1 MAFNNTTGVP
11 SPSPLSPSPS
21 ASPSVNVTLVNITRS
36 ELPLVLRPDDPAF
49 PLYVAVWTA
58 IACAVA
64 VMCARGVQYIVG
76 RFVQVM
82 INCCMRL
89 SRSKTRV
96 RLDWAELSMLG
107 GTLVLRG
114 LSVQV
119 PGAVVRIAKANIFVR
134 YWMLGG
140 GASSD
145 AASPPPLA
153 ADLDGAEVF
162 LVEAAGT
169 YSRLQQLA
177 AAQRT
182 AKSGGRR
189 GHRPPDTAANTSAAG
204 AGSPADSAAQ
214 ADAHLPSGVHAETDA
229 SGRVFAAADSA
240 EAASVL
246 RETAAST
253 LGELMMLR
261 PDRSRLS
268 TASLLFSFVRV
279 NVRSLRL
286 VVGNHLLPS
295 TAVMSAK
302 DVALLSF
309 VAGTGAAAPRG
320 GGSPAHKRSATLDEA
335 GRARSI
341 VNTTARDVT
350 LSIVRNPHFL
360 HVRRTRAQ
368 VPSLPG
374 SGRGG
379 TAQGSGGG
387 GGGRRVKRHRG
398 RLFGHRAA
406 ALGTRDDDDDDAD
419 GVDGMSVGTDDDDDD
434 DDYMVASGQGGGGGF
449 DGDLDQG
456 AAGEFAAT
464 FGPHHGARASSQA
477 PSIRPWKLAAMA
489 SDASGRPAVDIA
501 AEGAIPASIDSPAAD
516 STASGPT
523 AGDLEAGPTD
533 DAFLADQTGAG
544 DDAKPA
550 KATGWGGG
558 WFGGGRRDPLAQAVA
573 DARVFADRLADTS
586 WDCPEPALAVV
597 PRLRVLYVS
606 EWHVQAGSAH
616 RATPKAASAATAAG
630 ATAASLTSAEAA
642 AADEADGA
650 GGAAW
655 QADESGPDR
664 GLPGPDVSPEA
675 ALRGTASA
683 GSSRSRGRRAA
694 RPPRA
699 FRPSP
704 LRSGLHIDVPPC
716 GAAFGTPLG
725 APAGDASDDVS
736 DTSPLRVSYG
746 PWHERQRVL
755 LSLFFAPPTF
765 ADATPSA
772 PAKGALSHLDVLSGC
787 PSTFALSV
795 AVRRPVALDLPF
807 TRNSAAGGEAIGR
820 MVQEAISSSL
830 GPWGRTA
837 PSAALLQS
845 GESGI
850 DPHDFAAGVLE
861 ALAAQA
867 EARDR
872 VNDST
877 SAFSGLHGLGG
888 AGFGSGTWPSHAA
901 GATSAREA
909 AFWAETALYVSIVSP
924 TAEGIAAVAFP
935 DGSGQDGG
943 EGERERERGP
953 PTSAARS
960 RSQAG
965 AQGAAPRPQA
975 CGTASTMHVLTGCAR
990 VAGGVQDD
998 TVLVADGLTVESSA
1012 LTPFRWEEPSLSTLS
1027 VSLLRP
1033 VWPLSYA
1040 HISAFTDLGVGFSAA
1055 MAATPTWLSQKEL
1068 SRRSAGPATPA
1079 PAYFQP
1085 YSSVTVI
1092 RMDAPVLPLAAAPGN
1107 VVDTPGDLSETPTAT
1122 LSLPCLVA
1130 QISMDLLEWGQP
1142 ETAVRF
1148 DVLAGLP
1155 DPESGEVLCDAG
1167 NPMRPMSADT
1177 LDMAIGLDSA
1187 DLTATPEAVSCLV
1200 HALINNILGGS
1211 QQPVT
1216 SLQAAMTGGQNLETY
1231 VTGRTSLVEPV
1242 GPAAATAAQ
1251 AGSWVGRAQGP
1262 LRPADW
1268 RSGWTGMEVVARVDL
1283 RGVRAVVPTQHASDV
1298 ADADPAGAA
1307 ADQAFTSLL
1316 PEASSGAPVLAA
1328 AAPTVI
1334 VLCCPL
1340 VALQYRGATYGSELT
1355 LDVSP
1360 ASVVLEG
1367 PDSGAAAQDDDFAPV
1382 QDGSLLLSLE
1392 EAQSVSG
1399 MAGKPPPSAGA
1410 RLAQALARQRGR
1422 RRAAQRIVPPSPA
1435 LTMAGAAGLPLL
1447 PSWVLQH
1454 FREGQVVS
1462 VSPKTL
1468 GIIVV
1473 AYHAGQVFVS
1483 APVRDIS
1490 SRSKIVLSQ
1499 GESQAVVGSLTSS
1512 LHARTR
1518 RLQTGGPDG
1527 ASLFVDPALLG

>member
-320 GGSPAHKRSATLDEA
+320 GGSPARKRSATLDEA

-398 RLFGHRAA
+398 RLFGQRAA

-544 DDAKPA
+544 EDAKPA

-683 GSSRSRGRRAA
+683 GSSRSRGRRPP

-872 VNDST
+872 
-877 SAFSGLHGLGG
+877 
-888 AGFGSGTWPSHAA
+888 P
-901 GATSAREA
+901 
-909 AFWAETALYVSIVSP
+909 
-924 TAEGIAAVAFP
+924 
-935 DGSGQDGG
+935 
-943 EGERERERGP
+943 
-953 PTSAARS
+953 
-960 RSQAG
+960 G

-1177 LDMAIGLDSA
+1177 LDMAIGLDSV

>member
-320 GGSPAHKRSATLDEA
+320 GGSPARKRSATLDEA

-368 VPSLPG
+368 VPSL
-374 SGRGG
+374 R
-379 TAQGSGGG
+379 
-387 GGGRRVKRHRG
+387 
-398 RLFGHRAA
+398 
-406 ALGTRDDDDDDAD
+406 
-419 GVDGMSVGTDDDDDD
+419 
-434 DDYMVASGQGGGGGF
+434 
-449 DGDLDQG
+449 
-456 AAGEFAAT
+456 
-464 FGPHHGARASSQA
+464 
-477 PSIRPWKLAAMA
+477 
-489 SDASGRPAVDIA
+489 
-501 AEGAIPASIDSPAAD
+501 
-516 STASGPT
+516 
-523 AGDLEAGPTD
+523 
-533 DAFLADQTGAG
+533 
-544 DDAKPA
+544 
-550 KATGWGGG
+550 
-558 WFGGGRRDPLAQAVA
+558 
-573 DARVFADRLADTS
+573 
-586 WDCPEPALAVV
+586 
-597 PRLRVLYVS
+597 
-606 EWHVQAGSAH
+606 
-616 RATPKAASAATAAG
+616 
-630 ATAASLTSAEAA
+630 
-642 AADEADGA
+642 
-650 GGAAW
+650 
-655 QADESGPDR
+655 
-664 GLPGPDVSPEA
+664 
-675 ALRGTASA
+675 
-683 GSSRSRGRRAA
+683 
-694 RPPRA
+694 
-699 FRPSP
+699 
-704 LRSGLHIDVPPC
+704 
-716 GAAFGTPLG
+716 
-725 APAGDASDDVS
+725 
-736 DTSPLRVSYG
+736 
-746 PWHERQRVL
+746 
-755 LSLFFAPPTF
+755 
-765 ADATPSA
+765 
-772 PAKGALSHLDVLSGC
+772 
-787 PSTFALSV
+787 
-795 AVRRPVALDLPF
+795 
-807 TRNSAAGGEAIGR
+807 
-820 MVQEAISSSL
+820 
-830 GPWGRTA
+830 
-837 PSAALLQS
+837 
-845 GESGI
+845 
-850 DPHDFAAGVLE
+850 
-861 ALAAQA
+861 
-867 EARDR
+867 
-872 VNDST
+872 
-877 SAFSGLHGLGG
+877 
-888 AGFGSGTWPSHAA
+888 
-901 GATSAREA
+901 
-909 AFWAETALYVSIVSP
+909 
-924 TAEGIAAVAFP
+924 
-935 DGSGQDGG
+935 
-943 EGERERERGP
+943 
-953 PTSAARS
+953 
-960 RSQAG
+960 

-1177 LDMAIGLDSA
+1177 LDMAIGLDSV

>member
-320 GGSPAHKRSATLDEA
+320 GGSPARKRSATLDEA

-398 RLFGHRAA
+398 RLFGQRAA

-544 DDAKPA
+544 EDAKPA

-683 GSSRSRGRRAA
+683 GSSRSRGRRPP

-888 AGFGSGTWPSHAA
+888 AGFGSGTWPSWRSGGGAGQGSGLDERDDEPTGGAA
-901 GATSAREA
+901 GGSGADPAGARRPARARSPLPGAARVSSA
-909 AFWAETALYVSIVSP
+909 TALEEARI
-924 TAEGIAAVAFP
+924 
-935 DGSGQDGG
+935 GSAWGMGLAPQGG
-943 EGERERERGP
+943 
-953 PTSAARS
+953 ARLGA
-960 RSQAG
+960 AG

-1155 DPESGEVLCDAG
+1155 DPESGE
-1167 NPMRPMSADT
+1167 SADT
-1177 LDMAIGLDSA
+1177 LDMAIGLDSV

-1231 VTGRTSLVEPV
+1231 TM
-1242 GPAAATAAQ
+1242 AAT
-1251 AGSWVGRAQGP
+1251 
-1262 LRPADW
+1262 
-1268 RSGWTGMEVVARVDL
+1268 E
-1283 RGVRAVVPTQHASDV
+1283 
-1298 ADADPAGAA
+1298 
-1307 ADQAFTSLL
+1307 
-1316 PEASSGAPVLAA
+1316 
-1328 AAPTVI
+1328 
-1334 VLCCPL
+1334 
-1340 VALQYRGATYGSELT
+1340 
-1355 LDVSP
+1355 
-1360 ASVVLEG
+1360 
-1367 PDSGAAAQDDDFAPV
+1367 
-1382 QDGSLLLSLE
+1382 
-1392 EAQSVSG
+1392 
-1399 MAGKPPPSAGA
+1399 
-1410 RLAQALARQRGR
+1410 
-1422 RRAAQRIVPPSPA
+1422 
-1435 LTMAGAAGLPLL
+1435 
-1447 PSWVLQH
+1447 
-1454 FREGQVVS
+1454 
-1462 VSPKTL
+1462 
-1468 GIIVV
+1468 
-1473 AYHAGQVFVS
+1473 
-1483 APVRDIS
+1483 
-1490 SRSKIVLSQ
+1490 
-1499 GESQAVVGSLTSS
+1499 
-1512 LHARTR
+1512 
-1518 RLQTGGPDG
+1518 
-1527 ASLFVDPALLG
+1527 